1 MVEKLTPL
9 NPAFFE
15 VNTPVA
21 RAYQLRYLARRAI
34 SDLDSSRAA
43 SLSRAWVS
51 QSRLPLIEEPVK
63 SFVTLA
69 AAAVLSVFGRQ
80 LLHRI
85 MQVSARLRR
94 AEAV

>member
-15 VNTPVA
+15 VITPVA
-21 RAYQLRYLARRAI
+21 WAYQLRYLARRAI
-34 SDLDSSRAA
+34 SDLDASRVA

-63 SFVTLA
+63 SVKTPA
-69 AAAVLSVFGRQ
+69 IRTPSLSMSNIATPKDSSQ
-80 LLHRI
+80 PT
-85 MQVSARLRR
+85 
-94 AEAV
+94 